1 MSIPSN
7 VAGAGNGS
15 SARNVFRIQFSQSLS
30 TNPDIESWDDS
41 TFSSTAR
48 EQFTGTAGNGFIP
61 YVSAV
66 ATTNGAPSS
75 NWKPASPVPGG
86 ATINRLLGLTNFVL
100 LSTVIPV
107 AGGSVTFNLDFEIPF
122 DATVPSTN
130 TFGVLACRF
139 SFSGPTP
146 TLTWQF
152 NDVSAGGTEGA
163 PQWTTIT
170 PGAAGNFI
178 RPSDAG
184 VTSANVVVTKPTSG
198 VIDAAEIWVT
208 NT

>member
-7 VAGAGNGS
+7 AAGAGNNS
-15 SARNVFRIQFSQSLS
+15 SAQNVFRIQFSQSLS
-30 TNPDIESWDDS
+30 ANPTLESWDDS
-41 TFSSTAR
+41 TFSTTAR
-48 EQFTGTAGNGFIP
+48 EQFTGTAGNGNIP
-61 YVSAV
+61 YLSAV
-66 ATTNGAPSS
+66 ATTDSAPVA
-75 NWKPASPVPGG
+75 NWKPVAPVAGG
-86 ATINRLLGLTNFVL
+86 ATINRLKGLTNFVN
-100 LSTVIPV
+100 LSTIIPV
-107 AGGSVTFNLDFEIPF
+107 AGGTVRYNLNFEVPF

-139 SFSGPTP
+139 SFSGATP
-146 TLTWQF
+146 SLTWQF

-178 RPSDAG
+178 RPTDAG
-184 VTSANVVVTKPTSG
+184 ANSANLVITKPTSS
-198 VIDAAEIWVT
+198 VVDAAQVWVS